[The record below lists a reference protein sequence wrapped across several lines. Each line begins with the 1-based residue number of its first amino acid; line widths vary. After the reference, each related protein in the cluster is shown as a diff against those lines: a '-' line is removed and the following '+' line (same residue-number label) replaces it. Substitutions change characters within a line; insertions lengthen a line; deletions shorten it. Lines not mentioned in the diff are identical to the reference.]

1 MSSVTRAAPVV
12 LEPLESRQLLSAV
25 VWADQGR
32 LIFNDVVGGSVTAAR
47 SVTLRNNG
55 DTNLT
60 ISSAT
65 ISGTAAT
72 KFRVV
77 SRPTTILPG
86 QSGKVSVN
94 FGATYLGP
102 QGATLQIR
110 SNASNNALL
119 NVTLRGLGTRGL
131 EGSNEPSLQWILDTY
146 QIPVKVGDTTPS
158 EGTLNSPPATPNN
171 ELVRQLFQKA
181 GPGVVTVT
189 PIAIFSGPAS
199 PAAGVGYYTLTST
212 GGVAARNKLFDVP
225 SADYQTLNPRVV
237 GRTTFDPGTQKFGL
251 FSQWAAQNNR
261 VVYQQDFRNTFITS
275 SQRRMFRFYPLKN
288 PDGSTVPNAYVV
300 GNEEAF
306 NHDYQDGVYIIRNVR
321 AA

>member
-1 MSSVTRAAPVV
+1 MSSVVTRTLAVV
-12 LEPLESRQLLSAV
+12 EPLECRQLLSAV
-25 VWADQGR
+25 ISADRGR

-47 SVTLRNNG
+47 SVTLTNKG
-55 DTNLT
+55 DTSLT
-60 ISSAT
+60 ISSVSVT
-65 ISGTAAT
+65 GTAAA

-86 QSGKVSVN
+86 QSGKVSVS

-110 SNASNNALL
+110 SNAAGNALL

-146 QIPVKVGDTTPS
+146 QIPVRVGDSTLS
-158 EGTLNSPPATPNN
+158 EGTLTRPPATPNN

-199 PAAGVGYYTLTST
+199 PAATVGYYTLTST
-212 GGVAARNKLFDVP
+212 GGIAARNKLFDVP
-225 SADYQTLNPRVV
+225 SGDYQTLNPGAV

-251 FSQWAAQNNR
+251 YSQWRAQNNR
-261 VVYQQDFRNTFITS
+261 IVYQQDFRNTFITS

-300 GNEEAF
+300 GNEEAS
-306 NHDYQDGVYIIRNVR
+306 NHDYQDGVYIIRNVK

>member
-1 MSSVTRAAPVV
+1 MPSVTRTAAVV
-12 LEPLESRQLLSAV
+12 EGLESRRLQSAV
-25 VWADQGR
+25 IWADRGR
-32 LIFNDVVGGSVTAAR
+32 LIFNDVVGGSPAPAR

-55 DTNLT
+55 TTALT
-60 ISSAT
+60 LSGVT
-65 ISGTAAT
+65 VTGTAAS
-72 KFRVV
+72 KFKVV
-77 SRPTTILPG
+77 SRPTTIQPG
-86 QSGKVSVN
+86 QSAKVSVT

-110 SNASNNALL
+110 SNDSNNALL

-146 QIPVKVGDTTPS
+146 QIPVRVGDSTPG
-158 EGTLNSPPATPNN
+158 EGTLTRPPATPNN

-199 PAAGVGYYTLTST
+199 PAATLGYYTLTST

-225 SADYQTLNPRVV
+225 SGDYQTLNPGAT
-237 GRTTFDPGTQKFGL
+237 GRTTFDPGSQKFGL
-251 FSQWAAQNNR
+251 YSQWKAQNSR
-261 VVYQQDFRNTFITS
+261 IVYQQDFRNTFITS

-306 NHDYQDGVYIIRNVR
+306 NHDYQDGVYIIRNVK
-321 AA
+321 AAS

>member
-1 MSSVTRAAPVV
+1 MSFETRAAAVV
-12 LEPLESRQLLSAV
+12 ETLESRQLLSAV
-25 VWADQGR
+25 IWADRGR
-32 LIFNDVVGGSVTAAR
+32 LVFNDVVGGSLTAAR

-55 DTNLT
+55 DTALT
-60 ISSAT
+60 IGSVTFA
-65 ISGTAAT
+65 GTAAS

-77 SRPTTILPG
+77 SRPTTIQPG
-86 QSGKVSVN
+86 QSAKVSVN

-110 SNASNNALL
+110 SNSSTNSLL

-158 EGTLNSPPATPNN
+158 EGTLTRPPATPNN
-171 ELVRQLFQKA
+171 ELVRQLFRKA

-199 PAAGVGYYTLTST
+199 PAATVGYYTLTST

-225 SADYQTLNPRVV
+225 STDYQTLNPGAV

-251 FSQWAAQNNR
+251 YSQWRAQNNR
-261 VVYQQDFRNTFITS
+261 IVYQQDFRNTFITS

-306 NHDYQDGVYIIRNVR
+306 NHDYQDGVYIIRNVT

>member
-1 MSSVTRAAPVV
+1 MTSSFARSAAVV
-12 LEPLESRQLLSAV
+12 ETLESRQLLSAV
-25 VWADQGR
+25 ISADRGR
-32 LIFNDVVGGSVTAAR
+32 LIFNDVVGGSAAAAR
-47 SVTLRNNG
+47 SVTLRNTG
-55 DTNLT
+55 DTTLT

-65 ISGTAAT
+65 ITGTAAS

-77 SRPTTILPG
+77 SRPTSILPG

-94 FGATYLGP
+94 FGATFLGP

-110 SNASNNALL
+110 SNSSSNALL

-131 EGSNEPSLQWILDTY
+131 EGANEPSLQWILDTY
-146 QIPVKVGDTTPS
+146 QIPVKVGDPTPS
-158 EGTLNSPPATPNN
+158 EATMPVTPSTPNN

-199 PAAGVGYYTLTST
+199 PAATVGYYTLNST
-212 GGVAARNKLFDVP
+212 GGVGVRNKLFDVP
-225 SADYQTLNPRVV
+225 SSDYQTLNPGAV
-237 GRTTFDPGTQKFGL
+237 GRTTFDPGSQKFGL
-251 FSQWAAQNNR
+251 FSQWRAQNNR
-261 VVYQQDFRNTFITS
+261 IVYQQDFRNTFITS

-306 NHDYQDGVYIIRNVR
+306 NRDYQDGVYIIRNVK